1 MLYTPKKDGIADE
14 KLNRVFN
21 YFDSNKNGSL
31 DKSELFWLIYGINAI
46 LGRIVFL
53 KILITILNLFLN
65 TFNRR

>member
-46 LGRIVFL
+46 LGRIV
-53 KILITILNLFLN
+53 
-65 TFNRR
+65 

>member
-1 MLYTPKKDGIADE
+1 LLYTPKKDGIADE